1 MKKIIRKIKSSIDYK
16 MKYQELQAD
25 YKQLLN
31 DIDEKNNKI
40 DTLEFELSKDFQA
53 QKIENQENLINKLR
67 EGKKMN
73 AEEIQKERRKRIAAQ
88 EEVRKKDDE
97 IKKLEQALRI
107 AKRVGA

>member
-1 MKKIIRKIKSSIDYK
+1 
-16 MKYQELQAD
+16 
-25 YKQLLN
+25 
-31 DIDEKNNKI
+31 
-40 DTLEFELSKDFQA
+40 
-53 QKIENQENLINKLR
+53 
-67 EGKKMN
+67 MN

>member
-40 DTLEFELSKDFQA
+40 DTLEFELSKNFQA
-53 QKIENQENLINKLR
+53 H
-67 EGKKMN
+67 KKT
-73 AEEIQKERRKRIAAQ
+73 
-88 EEVRKKDDE
+88 
-97 IKKLEQALRI
+97 
-107 AKRVGA
+107 

>member
-1 MKKIIRKIKSSIDYK
+1 

-40 DTLEFELSKDFQA
+40 DTLEFELSKNFQA